1 MDSPDFQLGYEHEF
15 WTYFSWHQWTRDWIT
30 IQEDG
35 RDDDSIDLD
44 DDYDWVKAKWQVR
57 GTDILVDHTYEYAL
71 DDGSEDVHSDRNYAD
86 DPESTIHNGNER
98 IRVVEMDRYSNSPE
112 EGWTIT
118 ADWTVQSINDYP

>member
-1 MDSPDFQLGYEHEF
+1 MAG
-15 WTYFSWHQWTRDWIT
+15 TRDRHT
-30 IQEDG
+30 G
-35 RDDDSIDLD
+35 RPYIR
-44 DDYDWVKAKWQVR
+44 V
-57 GTDILVDHTYEYAL
+57 YAL